1 MRYCGK
7 IGYVVTVD
15 DDTTGICASSTVEK
29 VAKGDV
35 LTNHLRVTDGV
46 NINPDI
52 TISNRVSIVSEPFL
66 LNNFQNIRY
75 ATWRGTKWAVESVE
89 IALPRVILSLGGVYN
104 G

>member
-15 DDTTGICASSTVEK
+15 DDTTGICESSTVEK

-52 TISNRVSIVSEPFL
+52 TITNRLSIVSEPFL

>member
-15 DDTTGICASSTVEK
+15 DDTTGICAPSTVEK

-46 NINPDI
+46 NTNPDI
-52 TISNRVSIVSEPFL
+52 TISNRLSIVSEPFL
-66 LNNFQNIRY
+66 LNNFQNIKY
-75 ATWRGTKWAVESVE
+75 ATWKGTKWSVESVE

>member
-1 MRYCGK
+1 MRYCGM

-15 DDTTGICASSTVEK
+15 DDTTGICESSTVEK

-52 TISNRVSIVSEPFL
+52 TISNRLSIVSEPFL

>member
-15 DDTTGICASSTVEK
+15 DDTTGIPISSTVEK

-52 TISNRVSIVSEPFL
+52 TISNRLSIVSEPFL

>member
-15 DDTTGICASSTVEK
+15 DDTTGICESSTVEK

-52 TISNRVSIVSEPFL
+52 TISNRLSIVSEPFL

>member
-7 IGYVVTVD
+7 IGYVATVD
-15 DDTTGICASSTVEK
+15 DDTTGICESSTVEK

-52 TISNRVSIVSEPFL
+52 TISNRLSIVSEPFL

>member
-52 TISNRVSIVSEPFL
+52 TISNRLSIVSEPFL